1 MHMRQGPGLNR
12 RRSPRSVVAGG
23 LFGVTIGVIAY
34 AVESDGRRD
43 FVSEASVSADRY
55 EVQADDEVVAEVRRA
70 LESAPD
76 S

>member
-23 LFGVTIGVIAY
+23 LFGDRSAY

-70 LESAPD
+70 LASAPD

>member
-1 MHMRQGPGLNR
+1 MQPGSR
-12 RRSPRSVVAGG
+12 VRGDH
-23 LFGVTIGVIAY
+23 Y

-70 LESAPD
+70 LGSAPD

>member
-1 MHMRQGPGLNR
+1 MRQGPGLNR
-12 RRSPRSVVAGG
+12 RRSPRSVV
-23 LFGVTIGVIAY
+23 
-34 AVESDGRRD
+34 GRRD